1 MLVSST
7 DEPLGQSPGI
17 DKGCLI
23 AGDALLSGQAREIHS
38 TSTRLHEQ
46 PGSQDTFLRV
56 ARLLSPWGGPANPNS
71 VCETKKGTRLP
82 LRATTQGP
90 CCALEVAMTP

>member
-7 DEPLGQSPGI
+7 DEPLGQSPEI

-56 ARLLSPWGGPANPNS
+56 ARLLSPWGGPTNPIEFVKQKRVQGYHS
-71 VCETKKGTRLP
+71 GLP
-82 LRATTQGP
+82 LRDRAV
-90 CCALEVAMTP
+90 L